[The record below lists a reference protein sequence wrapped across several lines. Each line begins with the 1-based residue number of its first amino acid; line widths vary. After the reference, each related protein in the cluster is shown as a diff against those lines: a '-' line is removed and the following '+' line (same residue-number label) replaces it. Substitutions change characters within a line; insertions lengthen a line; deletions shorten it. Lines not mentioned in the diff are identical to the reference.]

1 MATTEK
7 PSTPNMIYAAM
18 NFKNNDFFWNT
29 VLITLVQFLQKF
41 FFPEELWELG
51 KCLRIY

>member
-18 NFKNNDFFWNT
+18 NFKNNDFFNVSYYSLPST
-29 VLITLVQFLQKF
+29 SLAL
-41 FFPEELWELG
+41 P
-51 KCLRIY
+51 